1 MFIAVLAWYSGAT
14 TQRRFDPALLLLD
27 GRHVLDLSVNLG
39 WDELKQLLVDDAEVT
54 KRGVPSCWG
63 CRPSLLNHSTN
74 HTFLPLCKDSSGEF
88 VSRSG

>member
-1 MFIAVLAWYSGAT
+1 MVNQMFMHLFPGNMFIAVLAWYSGAT

-54 KRGVPSCWG
+54 NVEF
-63 CRPSLLNHSTN
+63 LLVGDVD
-74 HTFLPLCKDSSGEF
+74 LLC
-88 VSRSG
+88 